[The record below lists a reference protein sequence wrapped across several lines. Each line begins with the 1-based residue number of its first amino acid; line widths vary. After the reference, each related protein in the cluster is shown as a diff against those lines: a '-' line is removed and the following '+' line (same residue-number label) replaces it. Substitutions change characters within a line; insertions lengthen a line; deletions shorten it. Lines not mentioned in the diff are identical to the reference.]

1 MEAALGAA
9 NWLLGQ
15 VLNKLSDDWVKAYVS
30 STELGLN
37 LDEIESKMMYT
48 RGLLDEVQGRDL
60 TNKPGLQGLLEK
72 LGKKAD
78 EAEDALD
85 ELHYFIIQDKLD
97 GTQEA
102 TPDLG
107 GGLGAKAQHA
117 RHAAR
122 HTSGNWLSCFSCC
135 RSNDDVAA
143 AMSLDHGVHVEKLP
157 FNRVEMSNK
166 IKQLIEELHSN
177 CTPVSDLLKI
187 VSGSNP
193 QPHMPAFTKRPVTS
207 SQITQEK
214 LFGRDAI
221 FEKTIEIISVTQ
233 SGKTLSVLPIVGP
246 GGIGKTTFTQ
256 HLVNDPRMK
265 QCFPDINVWICVST
279 NFDVLNLTKEIL
291 SCLPATDNEGNKIAN
306 GTTDNLDQ
314 LQNNFDVLNLTKE
327 IRSCLLATDNEG
339 NKILNE
345 TIANLDKL
353 QKSIAKRLKSKRFLL
368 VLDDIWEC
376 SSTEEWEKLLAPLK
390 KDKTSGNMIL
400 VTTRFPKI
408 VEMVTKGTNPIDL
421 RGLDPDEFWK
431 FFQICA
437 FGRIQD
443 EHGDRELIGIA
454 KQIADKLKCSPLA
467 AKTVGRLLIKKPFQ
481 EHWMKILDNKEWLEE
496 NHDNDI
502 IPALKI
508 SYDYLPF
515 HLKKCFSCFFLFPDD
530 YKLEKLEIICFWD
543 SIGIIDCTR
552 KNKKTED
559 IGSDYLDELL
569 DNGFLIKGDDN
580 FYVMHDLLH
589 DLSRIVSLEECAY
602 ISCSSF
608 DANEIPKTV
617 RYLSIFMHDTH
628 IQNFDED
635 MGKLKERIDIKNLR
649 SLMIFGEYSRL
660 RLVNILRDTFKEI
673 RGLRVLSIFMNS
685 HSSLPHN
692 FSNLVHLRYLKL
704 ISPKYSKVLLPNTV
718 SRFYHLKFLDVN
730 RWGSSRSLPKD
741 ICRLKN
747 LRHFVASENFHSN
760 VPEVGKMKFLQEL
773 KEFHVKK
780 ESFGF
785 ELGELGKLEELGG
798 VLNIHGLENVKTRQ
812 EAKEAKLMAKRNL
825 VELGL
830 LWNEKQES
838 TGDDILDSIQPHSYI
853 RRLRIVNHGGV
864 VGPGWLC
871 SNNLYMKNLDTLHLE
886 SVSWANLPPIGQ
898 MYHLR
903 KLKLKNIIGLSQI
916 GPDFFGGTTEKSF
929 THLKEVEFCDMP
941 ELVEWVGGANCH
953 LFSRLEKISC
963 TDCPMLT
970 TLLFSGWPISSTED
984 NIIWFPSLCDLDID
998 RCPKLCLPPLPHTS
1012 KVSHIKTECL
1022 FYDRTALSIGMPY
1035 ELLAFHNLGDVE
1047 RLTIQD
1053 ASCFSFMDLQKL
1065 HSLRYI
1071 KVLRCEE
1078 MFLRGLD
1085 DGVVLHTVQSLKLT
1099 QFPLT
1104 RKSLSDLFKCFP
1116 SLSRLVVIASSNED
1130 QEEVVLQF
1138 PPSSSLR
1145 VVRFF
1150 GCKNLILPMDEEE
1163 GAGFRGLLSLESVVI
1178 THCDKLFSRWSMG
1191 GVAFQTQSII
1201 YPLPPCLEK
1210 LSLEGQQSTLP
1221 MALLANL
1228 TSLTSLQLVNCEDI
1242 TADGFDPLITSN
1254 LEDLCVYNNR
1264 GGEAEPYSVAADVLA
1279 AVART
1284 QTMPAGSFQLV
1295 SLYVD
1300 SISAVLVAPIC
1311 SRLSATL
1318 RRLHFRA
1325 DWRTE
1330 NFTEEQDEA
1339 LQLLTSLRTLL
1350 FIQCRALRSLPQ
1362 GLHRLPSLQELRIFR
1377 TQKIRSLPKDG
1388 LPDSLR
1394 QLDIDPCSPGIYEEC
1409 QKLRGTRPDILTF
1422 AFLHS

>member
-9 NWLLGQ
+9 NWILDQ
-15 VLNKLSDDWVKAYVS
+15 VLNKLSDYWVKAYVS
-30 STELGLN
+30 STELGPN
-37 LDEIESKMMYT
+37 LDEIEKEMLST

-72 LGKKAD
+72 LGKTAD

-135 RSNDDVAA
+135 RSKDDVAA
-143 AMSLDHGVHVEKLP
+143 AMSLDHGGHVEKLP

-177 CTPVSDLLKI
+177 CTRVSDLLKI

-193 QPHMPAFTKRPVTS
+193 QPHMPAYTS
-207 SQITQEK
+207 SQITQR

-221 FEKTIEIISVTQ
+221 FQKTIEEIISVTH

-256 HLVNDPRMK
+256 HLVNDPRIK

-279 NFDVLNLTKEIL
+279 NFGVLNLTKEIL
-291 SCLPATDNEGNKIAN
+291 SCLPATDNGGNKIPN
-306 GTTDNLDQ
+306 ETTDNLDQ
-314 LQNNFDVLNLTKE
+314 LQ
-327 IRSCLLATDNEG
+327 
-339 NKILNE
+339 
-345 TIANLDKL
+345 
-353 QKSIAKRLKSKRFLL
+353 KSIAERLKSKRFLL

-376 SSTEEWEKLLAPLK
+376 SSTEQWKKLLAPLK
-390 KDKTSGNMIL
+390 KGETSGNMIL

-408 VEMVTKGTNPIDL
+408 VEMVRKGTNPIDL

-467 AKTVGRLLIKKPFQ
+467 AKTVGRLLIKKPYQ
-481 EHWMKILDNKEWLEE
+481 EHWMKILGNKEWLEE
-496 NHDNDI
+496 KHDNDI

-515 HLKKCFSCFFLFPDD
+515 HLKKCFSFLSLFPDD
-530 YKLEKLEIICFWD
+530 YKFEKLEIICFWD

-552 KNKKTED
+552 KGKKTED
-559 IGSDYLDELL
+559 VGSDYLDELL
-569 DNGFLIKGDDN
+569 DNGFLIKGGDN

-589 DLSRIVSLEECAY
+589 DLSRIVSFEECAY

-649 SLMIFGEYSRL
+649 SLMIFGKYSRL

-704 ISPKYSKVLLPNTV
+704 ISPYYSKVSLPNTV

-730 RWGSSRSLPKD
+730 RWGSGCSLPKD
-741 ICRLKN
+741 ISRLEN
-747 LRHFVASENFHSN
+747 LRHFVAKKDFHSN
-760 VPEVGKMKFLQEL
+760 VPEVGKMKFLQEM

-785 ELGELGKLEELGG
+785 EIGELGKLEELGG
-798 VLNIHGLENVKTRQ
+798 VLNIHGLENVTTRQ

-864 VGPGWLC
+864 VGPSWLC
-871 SNNLYMKNLDTLHLE
+871 SNIIYMKNLETLHLE

-898 MYHLR
+898 LYHLR
-903 KLKLKNIIGLSQI
+903 KLKLKKITGISHI

-984 NIIWFPSLCDLDID
+984 NTIWFPSLHDLHIY
-998 RCPKLCLPPLPHTS
+998 RCPKLCLPPLTHTS
-1012 KVSHIKTECL
+1012 KVSRIYTDCL
-1022 FYDRTALSIGMPY
+1022 SYDHTSLIIREPY
-1035 ELLAFHNLGDVE
+1035 ELLVFHNLGDVE
-1047 RLTIQD
+1047 TLAIWN
-1053 ASCFSFMDLQKL
+1053 ASCFSFVDLQKL

-1071 KVLRCEE
+1071 TVSRCEE
-1078 MFLRGLD
+1078 TFLRGLD
-1085 DGVVLHTVQSLKLT
+1085 DGVVLHEVQSLKLHR
-1099 QFPLT
+1099 FPLT

-1116 SLSRLVVIASSNED
+1116 ALSRLDVWASSDED
-1130 QEEVVLQF
+1130 HEEVVLQF

-1145 VVRFF
+1145 DVRFV

-1163 GAGFRGLLSLESVVI
+1163 GAGFCGLSSLESVTI
-1178 THCDKLFSRWSMG
+1178 INCDKLFSRWSMA
-1191 GVAFQTQSII
+1191 GVASQTQSII
-1201 YPLPPCLEK
+1201 YPLPPCLKE
-1210 LSLEGQQSTLP
+1210 LSLKSKQSTLP

-1228 TSLTSLQLVNCEDI
+1228 TSLTSLQLVNCKDI

-1254 LEDLCVYNNR
+1254 LERLYVYNQR
-1264 GGEAEPYSVAADVLA
+1264 VGEAEPYSVAADVLA

-1300 SISAVLVAPIC
+1300 SISAVLVATIC
-1311 SRLSATL
+1311 SHLSATL
-1318 RRLHFRA
+1318 QMLYFGE
-1325 DWRTE
+1325 T
-1330 NFTEEQDEA
+1330 
-1339 LQLLTSLRTLL
+1339 LQLLTSLQCLL
-1350 FIQCRALRSLPQ
+1350 FNNCRALQSLPQ
-1362 GLHRLPSLQELRIFR
+1362 GLHRLPYLQELRIWG
-1377 TQKIRSLPKDG
+1377 TQKIRSLHKEG
-1388 LPDSLR
+1388 VPDSLR
-1394 QLDIDPCSPGIYEEC
+1394 LLSIDNCSPEIYEEC
-1409 QKLRGTRPDILTF
+1409 QKLRGTRPDIDVR
-1422 AFLHS
+1422 AFIAEVES

>member
-15 VLNKLSDDWVKAYVS
+15 VLNKLSDDLVEAYVS

-37 LDEIESKMMYT
+37 LDEIEREMLYT
-48 RGLLDEVQGRDL
+48 RGLLDEAQGRDL
-60 TNKPGLQGLLEK
+60 NNKPGLQGLLEK

-135 RSNDDVAA
+135 RSKDDVAA
-143 AMSLDHGVHVEKLP
+143 AMSLDHGGHVEKLP

-193 QPHMPAFTKRPVTS
+193 QPHMPAFTKRPDTS

-221 FEKTIEIISVTQ
+221 FEKTIEEIISVTQ

-256 HLVNDPRMK
+256 HLVNDPRIK

-291 SCLPATDNEGNKIAN
+291 SCLPATDNEGNKIPN
-306 GTTDNLDQ
+306 ETTANLDQ
-314 LQNNFDVLNLTKE
+314 LQ
-327 IRSCLLATDNEG
+327 
-339 NKILNE
+339 
-345 TIANLDKL
+345 
-353 QKSIAKRLKSKRFLL
+353 KSIAERLKSKRFLL

-390 KDKTSGNMIL
+390 KDETSGNMIL

-421 RGLDPDEFWK
+421 HGLDPDEFWK

-515 HLKKCFSCFFLFPDD
+515 HLKKCFSCFSLFPYD
-530 YKLEKLEIICFWD
+530 YKFEKLEIICFWD

-580 FYVMHDLLH
+580 FYAMHDLLH

-649 SLMIFGEYSRL
+649 SLMIFGEYRRL
-660 RLVNILRDTFKEI
+660 RQVNILRDTFKEI

-704 ISPKYSKVLLPNTV
+704 ISPYYSKVPLPNTV

-730 RWGSSRSLPKD
+730 RWGSGCSLPKD
-741 ICRLKN
+741 ISRLEN
-747 LRHFVASENFHSN
+747 LRHFVAWENFHSN

-798 VLNIHGLENVKTRQ
+798 VLNIHGLENVTTRH

-830 LWNEKQES
+830 HWNEKQES

-864 VGPGWLC
+864 VGPSWLC
-871 SNNLYMKNLDTLHLE
+871 SNIIYMKNLETLHLE

-898 MYHLR
+898 LYHLR
-903 KLKLKNIIGLSQI
+903 KLKLKKITGISHI

-941 ELVEWVGGANCH
+941 ELVQWVGGANCH
-953 LFSRLEKISC
+953 LFLRLEKISC

-984 NIIWFPSLCDLDID
+984 NTIWFPSLHDLCIY

-1012 KVSHIKTECL
+1012 KVSRIKTECL
-1022 FYDRTALSIGMPY
+1022 AYDRTELGIRMPY

-1065 HSLRYI
+1065 HSLRHI
-1071 KVLRCEE
+1071 EVNRCEE
-1078 MFLRGLD
+1078 TFLRGLD
-1085 DGVVLHTVQSLKLT
+1085 DGVVLHEVQSLELD

-1116 SLSRLVVIASSNED
+1116 ALSRLGVRASSDED

-1145 VVRFF
+1145 DVRFF

-1163 GAGFRGLLSLESVVI
+1163 GAGFWGLLSLESVI
-1178 THCDKLFSRWSMG
+1178 IINCDKLFSRWSMG
-1191 GVAFQTQSII
+1191 GVASQTHSII
-1201 YPLPPCLEK
+1201 YPLPPCLKE
-1210 LSLEGQQSTLP
+1210 LSLKREQSTLP

-1228 TSLTSLQLVNCEDI
+1228 TSLTSLQLDNCKDI

-1254 LEDLCVYNNR
+1254 LEHLRVYNWR
-1264 GGEAEPYSVAADVLA
+1264 AGEAEPYSVAADVLV

-1295 SLYVD
+1295 SLHVD

-1318 RRLHFRA
+1318 QRLFFIC

-1330 NFTEEQDEA
+1330 KFTEEQDEA
-1339 LQLLTSLRTLL
+1339 LQLLTSLRILW
-1350 FIQCRALRSLPQ
+1350 FDNCRALRSLPQ
-1362 GLHRLPSLQELRIFR
+1362 GLHRLPSLQELRILG
-1377 TQKIRSLPKDG
+1377 TQKIRSLPKEG

-1394 QLDIDPCSPGIYEEC
+1394 RLHISDCCAEIYEEC
-1409 QKLRGTRPDILTF
+1409 QKLRGTRPDIDVC
-1422 AFLHS
+1422 AFIAEAES

>member
-9 NWLLGQ
+9 NRLLGQ
-15 VLNKLSDDWVKAYVS
+15 VLNKLSDDLVKAYVS

-37 LDEIESKMMYT
+37 LDKIEREMMYT

-60 TNKPGLQGLLEK
+60 TNKPAPQALLEK

-85 ELHYFIIQDKLD
+85 ELHYFMIQDKLD
-97 GTQEA
+97 GAQEA
-102 TPDLG
+102 TLDLG

-135 RSNDDVAA
+135 RSKDDVAA
-143 AMSLDHGVHVEKLP
+143 AMSLDHGGHVEKLP

-166 IKQLIEELHSN
+166 IKQLIKELHSN
-177 CTPVSDLLKI
+177 CTPVCKLLKI
-187 VSGSNP
+187 VSVCNP
-193 QPHMPAFTKRPVTS
+193 QPHMPAFTKRPDTS

-221 FEKTIEIISVTQ
+221 FEKTIEEIISVTQ

-256 HLVNDPRMK
+256 HLVNDPRIK
-265 QCFPDINVWICVST
+265 ECFPDINVWICVST

-291 SCLPATDNEGNKIAN
+291 SCLPATENGGNKIPNETTAKPATEN
-306 GTTDNLDQ
+306 GGNKIPNETTANLDQ
-314 LQNNFDVLNLTKE
+314 LQ
-327 IRSCLLATDNEG
+327 
-339 NKILNE
+339 
-345 TIANLDKL
+345 
-353 QKSIAKRLKSKRFLL
+353 KSIAETLKSKRLLL

-421 RGLDPDEFWK
+421 RGLDPDVFWK

-515 HLKKCFSCFFLFPDD
+515 HLKKCFSCFSLFPDD
-530 YKLEKLEIICFWD
+530 YK
-543 SIGIIDCTR
+543 
-552 KNKKTED
+552 
-559 IGSDYLDELL
+559 
-569 DNGFLIKGDDN
+569 
-580 FYVMHDLLH
+580 
-589 DLSRIVSLEECAY
+589 IVSLEECAY

-608 DANEIPKTV
+608 DANEIPKSV

-635 MGKLKERIDIKNLR
+635 MGKLKESIDIKNLR

-692 FSNLVHLRYLKL
+692 FSNLVHLRYFKL
-704 ISPKYSKVLLPNTV
+704 ISPDYSKVSLPNTV
-718 SRFYHLKFLDVN
+718 SRFYHLKFLDLN
-730 RWGSSRSLPKD
+730 RWGSGCSLPKD
-741 ICRLKN
+741 ISRLEN
-747 LRHFVASENFHSN
+747 LRHFVAKKDFHSN
-760 VPEVGKMKFLQEL
+760 VPEVGKMKFLQEM

-798 VLNIHGLENVKTRQ
+798 VLNIHGLENVTTRQ

-838 TGDDILDSIQPHSYI
+838 TGDDILDSIQPHYNI
-853 RRLRIVNHGGV
+853 RRLRIVNHGCV
-864 VGPGWLC
+864 VGPSWLC
-871 SNNLYMKNLDTLHLE
+871 SNIIYMKNLETLHLE

-898 MYHLR
+898 LYHLR
-903 KLKLKNIIGLSQI
+903 KLKLKKITGISHI
-916 GPDFFGGTTEKSF
+916 GPNFFGGTTEKSF

-970 TLLFSGWPISSTED
+970 TLLFSGWPISFTEE
-984 NIIWFPSLCDLDID
+984 NTIWFPSLHDLHIY

-1012 KVSHIKTECL
+1012 KVSRIETDCL
-1022 FYDRTALSIGMPY
+1022 AYDRTRLIIRMPY
-1035 ELLAFHNLGDVE
+1035 ELLVFHNLGDVE
-1047 RLTIQD
+1047 RLTIRD

-1065 HSLRYI
+1065 HSLRHINVYCSFSFGCD
-1071 KVLRCEE
+1071 R
-1078 MFLRGLD
+1078 
-1085 DGVVLHTVQSLKLT
+1085 T
-1099 QFPLT
+1099 
-1104 RKSLSDLFKCFP
+1104 
-1116 SLSRLVVIASSNED
+1116 ASSDED
-1130 QEEVVLQF
+1130 HEEVVLQF

-1145 VVRFF
+1145 EVRFI
-1150 GCKNLILPMDEEE
+1150 GCNNLILPVEQEER
-1163 GAGFRGLLSLESVVI
+1163 AGFWGVSSLESVTI
-1178 THCDKLFSRWSMG
+1178 IHCDKLFSRWSKG
-1191 GVAFQTQSII
+1191 GVASQTQSII
-1201 YPLPPCLEK
+1201 YPLPPCLKE
-1210 LSLEGQQSTLP
+1210 LRLTGEQSTLP

-1228 TSLTSLQLVNCEDI
+1228 TSITSLELVNYMDI
-1242 TADGFDPLITSN
+1242 TADGFDPRITSN
-1254 LEDLCVYNNR
+1254 LEHLRVYNVR
-1264 GGEAEPYSVAADVLA
+1264 ATGDEAEPYSVAADVLA

-1295 SLYVD
+1295 NLAVD
-1300 SISAVLVAPIC
+1300 RISAVLVAPIC

-1318 RRLHFRA
+1318 QTLSFDC

-1330 NFTEEQDEA
+1330 KFTEEQDEA
-1339 LQLLTSLRTLL
+1339 LQLLTSLQTLW
-1350 FIQCRALRSLPQ
+1350 FVQCRALRSLPQ
-1362 GLHRLPSLQELRIFR
+1362 GLHRLPSLQELRIWA
-1377 TQKIRSLPKDG
+1377 TQKIRSLPKEG

-1394 QLDIDPCSPGIYEEC
+1394 LLDIDNCSPEIYEEC
-1409 QKLRGTRPDILTF
+1409 QKLRGTRPDIDVD
-1422 AFLHS
+1422 ARN

>member
-15 VLNKLSDDWVKAYVS
+15 VLNKLSDDLVKAYVS

-60 TNKPGLQGLLEK
+60 TNKHGLQGLLEK

-135 RSNDDVAA
+135 RSKDDVAA
-143 AMSLDHGVHVEKLP
+143 AMSLHHGGHVEKLP

-187 VSGSNP
+187 VSDSNP
-193 QPHMPAFTKRPVTS
+193 QPHIPAFTKRPDTS

-221 FEKTIEIISVTQ
+221 FEKTIEEIISVTQ

-256 HLVNDPRMK
+256 HLVNDPRIK
-265 QCFPDINVWICVST
+265 HCFPDINVWICVST

-291 SCLPATDNEGNKIAN
+291 SCLPATDNEGNKIPN
-306 GTTDNLDQ
+306 DTTANLDQ
-314 LQNNFDVLNLTKE
+314 LQ
-327 IRSCLLATDNEG
+327 
-339 NKILNE
+339 
-345 TIANLDKL
+345 
-353 QKSIAKRLKSKRFLL
+353 KSIAERLKSKRFLL

-390 KDKTSGNMIL
+390 KDETSGNMIL

-515 HLKKCFSCFFLFPDD
+515 HLKKCFSCFSLFPDD
-530 YKLEKLEIICFWD
+530 YKFQKLEIICFWD

-569 DNGFLIKGDDN
+569 DNGFLIKGHDN

-704 ISPKYSKVLLPNTV
+704 ISPDYSKVSLPNTL
-718 SRFYHLKFLDVN
+718 STFYYLKFLDLKQ
-730 RWGSSRSLPKD
+730 WESGCSLPKD
-741 ICRLKN
+741 ISRLEN

-798 VLNIHGLENVKTRQ
+798 VLNIHGLENVTTRQ

-838 TGDDILDSIQPHSYI
+838 TGHDILDSIQPHSNI
-853 RRLRIVNHGGV
+853 RRLCIVNHDGSI
-864 VGPGWLC
+864 GPGWLC
-871 SNNLYMKNLDTLHLE
+871 SNNLYMKNLETLHLE

-916 GPDFFGGTTEKSF
+916 GLDFFGGTTEKSF
-929 THLKEVEFCDMP
+929 THLEEVEFCDMP
-941 ELVEWVGGANCH
+941 ELVEWVGGPNCH

-970 TLLFSGWPISSTED
+970 TLLFSGWPISFTEE
-984 NIIWFPSLCDLDID
+984 NTIWFPSLCDLDIH
-998 RCPKLCLPPLPHTS
+998 RCPKLYLPPLPHTMM
-1012 KVSHIKTECL
+1012 VSRIKTECL
-1022 FYDRTALSIGMPY
+1022 TYDRTGLNIWKPSELAL
-1035 ELLAFHNLGDVE
+1035 HNLGDVE

-1065 HSLRYI
+1065 HSLKYTT
-1071 KVLRCEE
+1071 VNRCEE

-1085 DGVVLHTVQSLKLT
+1085 DGVVLHEVQSLELT

-1116 SLSRLVVIASSNED
+1116 SLSHLVVTASSDED
-1130 QEEVVLQF
+1130 HEEVVLQF

-1145 VVRFF
+1145 DVSFD
-1150 GCKNLILPMDEEE
+1150 GCKNLILPVELEE
-1163 GAGFRGLLSLESVVI
+1163 GAGFCGLSSLESVTI
-1178 THCDKLFSRWSMG
+1178 INCDKLFSRWSMG
-1191 GVAFQTQSII
+1191 GVASQTQSII
-1201 YPLPPCLEK
+1201 YPLPPCLKE
-1210 LSLEGQQSTLP
+1210 LSLMGEQSTLP

-1228 TSLTSLQLVNCEDI
+1228 TSLTCLDLVNCKDI

-1254 LEDLCVYNNR
+1254 LEHLWVDNRR
-1264 GGEAEPYSVAADVLA
+1264 GGEAEPYSIAADVLA

-1284 QTMPAGSFQLV
+1284 QAMPAGSFQLRT
-1295 SLYVD
+1295 SRK
-1300 SISAVLVAPIC
+1300 SRTRRFSS
-1311 SRLSATL
+1311 SRLSEPCGSRIA
-1318 RRLHFRA
+1318 
-1325 DWRTE
+1325 
-1330 NFTEEQDEA
+1330 
-1339 LQLLTSLRTLL
+1339 
-1350 FIQCRALRSLPQ
+1350 
-1362 GLHRLPSLQELRIFR
+1362 GLCGPS
-1377 TQKIRSLPKDG
+1377 PKG
-1388 LPDSLR
+1388 C
-1394 QLDIDPCSPGIYEEC
+1394 I
-1409 QKLRGTRPDILTF
+1409 
-1422 AFLHS
+1422 AFLLSRNY